1 MKGLDKLKA
10 EIKTEVELIKDDKK
24 KKYYRQMMDKCIEH
38 IEEVCDDEYDDLLA
52 QKHKSFKRMWTFV
65 TDKAKAM
72 AINGVAFV
80 DDPDVFG
87 WIDEYVG
94 LDDKKEV
101 EEEEKKANENS
112 KKLDEIKAKALSKT
126 KTVTKTVT
134 KTTTQTMEQ
143 VSIFDLM

>member
-10 EIKTEVELIKDDKK
+10 EIKTEVELVKDDKK

-52 QKHKSFKRMWTFV
+52 QKHKSFKRMWAFV
-65 TDKAKAM
+65 MDKAKAM

-94 LDDKKEV
+94 LDDKEEV
-101 EEEEKKANENS
+101 EEEEKKAKENS
-112 KKLDEIKAKALSKT
+112 KKFDEIKSKALSKT

>member
-10 EIKTEVELIKDDKK
+10 EIQTEVELVKDSKK
-24 KKYYRQMMDKCIEH
+24 KKYYKQMMDKCIEH

-52 QKHKSFKRMWTFV
+52 QKHKSFKRMWIFV
-65 TDKAKAM
+65 INKAKEM

-101 EEEEKKANENS
+101 EEEEKKAKESS
-112 KKLDEIKAKALSKT
+112 KKLDNVKAKALSKT
-126 KTVTKTVT
+126 KTFAK
-134 KTTTQTMEQ
+134 K
-143 VSIFDLM
+143 SAF

>member
-10 EIKTEVELIKDDKK
+10 EIKTEVELVKDNKK
-24 KKYYRQMMDKCIEH
+24 KKYYKQMMDKCIEH

-65 TDKAKAM
+65 MDKAKEM

-101 EEEEKKANENS
+101 EEEEKKAKESS
-112 KKLDEIKAKALSKT
+112 KKLDDVKAKVLSKT
-126 KTVTKTVT
+126 KTVAK
-134 KTTTQTMEQ
+134 TQTEEQ
-143 VSIFDLM
+143 ISIFDLM